1 MANGNMN
8 HKLDLEN
15 EWLKGVADTCTEHV
29 VKSLWKYCEYK

>member
-15 EWLKGVADTCTEHV
+15 EWLKGVADTLV
-29 VKSLWKYCEYK
+29 QNML